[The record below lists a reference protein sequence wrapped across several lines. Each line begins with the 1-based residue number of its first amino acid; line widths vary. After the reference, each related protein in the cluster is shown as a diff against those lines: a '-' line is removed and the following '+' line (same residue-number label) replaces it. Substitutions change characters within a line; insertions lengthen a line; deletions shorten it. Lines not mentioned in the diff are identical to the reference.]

1 MWGRKGSSFMTVV
14 TYWSEVAGR
23 VLRPQTL
30 ENPAYVSRAGRFCLS
45 SPVLQTF
52 IYLFFPYNPSIPLLI
67 QSELQTGK
75 NQSCWE
81 PVGHSDLCSDH
92 AHLMTELISNHTPTT
107 PLCFQAL
114 ADFFLKTP
122 FNF

>member
-1 MWGRKGSSFMTVV
+1 MM
-14 TYWSEVAGR
+14 A
-23 VLRPQTL
+23 P
-30 ENPAYVSRAGRFCLS
+30 NDM
-45 SPVLQTF
+45 
-52 IYLFFPYNPSIPLLI
+52 PSLVW
-67 QSELQTGK
+67 
-75 NQSCWE
+75 CWE